1 MADKWCTIE
10 SDPGV
15 FTELV
20 QKIGVKGIQF
30 EELFVLEDDILNQI
44 KPIHGLI
51 FLFKWQKDPE
61 PRQTLEHYDPSLFFA
76 KQTINNA
83 CATQAILSILM
94 NNDKI
99 ELGEDLTNFKDFT
112 LGLNPVD
119 KGNSIG
125 QHENIRTHH
134 NSFARQ
140 DPFTIE
146 DDQSKH
152 AKEDDDVYHF
162 VSYVPHK
169 GTLYELD
176 GLQPGPIS
184 FGEVTEENWLTKAK
198 EEIQKR
204 IEKYSATE
212 IRFNLLAVIDDK
224 KVKAEKELAALT
236 GQEGKEAEIEMQ
248 NVIIAQETEK
258 QAKWKTENE
267 RRRHNYVPL
276 IFELL
281 Q

>member
-1 MADKWCTIE
+1 M
-10 SDPGV
+10 
-15 FTELV
+15 
-20 QKIGVKGIQF
+20 
-30 EELFVLEDDILNQI
+30 NQI

-51 FLFKWQKDPE
+51 FLFKWQKEPE
-61 PRQTLEHYDPSLFFA
+61 KRETLEYYDETLFFA

-94 NNDKI
+94 NNENIQIGD
-99 ELGEDLTNFKDFT
+99 DLKNFKDFT
-112 LGLNPVD
+112 MALNPVD

-125 QHENIRTHH
+125 QHDNIRKHH

-146 DDQSKH
+146 EDQSRH
-152 AKEDDDVYHF
+152 AKEDDEVYHF

-169 GTLYELD
+169 GVLYELD

-184 FGEVTEENWLTKAK
+184 FGECTDENWLSKAK

-212 IRFNLLAVIDDK
+212 IRFNLLAVIEDK
-224 KVKAEKELAALT
+224 KIKAEKELAALQ
-236 GQEGKEAEIEMQ
+236 GQEGKEAEMEVQ
-248 NVIIAQETEK
+248 KVIIAEETEK
-258 QAKWKTENE
+258 QAKWKVENE
-267 RRRHNYVPL
+267 RRRHNYVPM

-281 Q
+281 QQLAKKDMLGPMFDDAKELKKKKE